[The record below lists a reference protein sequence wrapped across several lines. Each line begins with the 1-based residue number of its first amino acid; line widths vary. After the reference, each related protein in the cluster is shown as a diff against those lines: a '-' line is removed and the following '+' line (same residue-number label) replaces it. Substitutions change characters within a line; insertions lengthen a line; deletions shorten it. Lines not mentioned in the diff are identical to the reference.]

1 MISLKSTKRA
11 KKNGRRVT
19 RRFGKLPCATF
30 TKVTLPLST
39 FIVHRETE
47 LTAEVPEI
55 TQSIVHHVQTSLG
68 RAPYNLDDFGAYQ
81 AAALSVRDNL
91 IVSPWSHYCRIASR
105 DRGSNLSRSPFTCLH
120 PLSVSVLIQIQSS
133 HSRCFL
139 TRLKLTCLNS
149 GELELDPTRIHAQ
162 GS

>member
-1 MISLKSTKRA
+1 M
-11 KKNGRRVT
+11 T

-105 DRGSNLSRSPFTCLH
+105 DRGLNLSRSPITCLH
-120 PLSVSVLIQIQSS
+120 PSCFCSYTDPVVSLKA
-133 HSRCFL
+133 FL
-139 TRLKLTCLNS
+139 DAFEADMPKPR
-149 GELELDPTRIHAQ
+149 
-162 GS
+162 

>member
-1 MISLKSTKRA
+1 M
-11 KKNGRRVT
+11 T

-105 DRGSNLSRSPFTCLH
+105 DRGLNLSRSPFTCLH
-120 PLSVSVLIQIQSS
+120 PFCICSYTDPVVSLKV
-133 HSRCFL
+133 FL
-139 TRLKLTCLNS
+139 DAFEADMPKL
-149 GELELDPTRIHAQ
+149 R
-162 GS
+162 